1 MESMTGYGMGKGESP
16 NYKVEVFLRSLNSKG
31 LEVSLRL
38 PNFLSTLEPRVR
50 ELLRENFKRGSIFL
64 SVKVD
69 FKNPLSLLDL
79 KKLREAISSFKELL
93 KELNLSLSEDKIFEE
108 TFRFFNLSQVE
119 PDQELISCLET
130 ALKEGIRD
138 LKRSRLKEGENL
150 LRDLEMRLKRIEG
163 LLGELDRKKEKIY
176 EAVKEKVLE
185 LARELSLHEENP
197 LILNEI
203 TFLLKKMDVGEE
215 ITRLRSHLLKARELL
230 KGEEVGRKLE
240 FLAQEMHR
248 EVNTL
253 SVKLPQVWDLALEIK
268 GEVEKIKQQ
277 SANLV

>member
-1 MESMTGYGMGKGESP
+1 MTGYGMGKGESP